1 MPHIMLTVEITSIK
15 CKLKGIKDETAQE
28 SCRYQLE
35 TLNIFNRQLFI
46 LCAGQG
52 YKYLP
57 TNEKNNCEQILQ
69 VSDSMLMAKSLCL
82 ELKLRETSTRTR
94 SHTVCDILNE
104 IKLILTY
111 LSSKARLKLL
121 RKNKPETLINHFRFQ
136 QVYRILRS
144 CYSRHYDTFKSK
156 IHLSKTLSAK

>member
-69 VSDSMLMAKSLCL
+69 VSELMLMAKSIC
-82 ELKLRETSTRTR
+82 LKLKKSSERHRLGLGHIQCVAYSMP
-94 SHTVCDILNE
+94 HT
-104 IKLILTY
+104 K
-111 LSSKARLKLL
+111 
-121 RKNKPETLINHFRFQ
+121 
-136 QVYRILRS
+136 
-144 CYSRHYDTFKSK
+144 
-156 IHLSKTLSAK
+156 